1 MANLTTEEL
10 HALEDQLGF
19 EKVMYC
25 KYQDAIQQVTD
36 QELKS
41 SFQQYAGQH
50 RQNYENLLK
59 LLK

>member
-19 EKVMYC
+19 EKVMCC
-25 KYQDAIQQVTD
+25 KYKDAMQQCTD

-41 SFQQYAGQH
+41 SYQQYAGQH
-50 RQNYENLLK
+50 KRNYDDLLSF
-59 LLK
+59 LK